1 MNSASTFCDDS
12 FAVLQVG
19 GLTTRSITWS
29 RFPVKVLLIDSNSS
43 PVWHYSCFWCWSI
56 IMHIVRIIG
65 MRSFFHFLTPCGSS
79 TRLTFCLVWLGDV
92 SLDSGVTNL
101 LETECYS
108 LGAD

>member
-1 MNSASTFCDDS
+1 
-12 FAVLQVG
+12 
-19 GLTTRSITWS
+19 
-29 RFPVKVLLIDSNSS
+29 
-43 PVWHYSCFWCWSI
+43 
-56 IMHIVRIIG
+56 MHIVRIIG